1 MEGECEFLS
10 TSQLGLT
17 RICGLGSRGEALL
30 ALRAEC
36 GISARE
42 KGRSGLVLER
52 PCSALIN
59 SRKVK
64 VILFIW
70 LSGSTNPSGFLSP
83 RCWIDEPANV

>member
-36 GISARE
+36 GISAR
-42 KGRSGLVLER
+42 
-52 PCSALIN
+52 
-59 SRKVK
+59 RKADQV
-64 VILFIW
+64 W
-70 LSGSTNPSGFLSP
+70 YLSGP
-83 RCWIDEPANV
+83 VQH